1 MGRPKKYASD
11 EERLA
16 ANAKKAREAYAK
28 KVGDVREYSKDPDAE
43 KYRGTKAYRLYH
55 GAKTRA
61 KKSGLP
67 FNLTCEYIA
76 DLLESTDTCPLL
88 GIELETGSKSSLSS
102 LDKIIPHKGYVLG
115 NVQILSYRAN
125 TIKNSASFEEFE
137 VIYLS
142 WKAQLQ
148 AP

>member
-28 KVGDVREYSKDPDAE
+28 KVGDVREYAKDPDAE

-55 GAKTRA
+55 GAKSRA

-67 FNLTCEYIA
+67 FNLTCEYVA
-76 DLLESTDTCPLL
+76 NLLEDADVCPLL
-88 GIELETGSKSSLSS
+88 GIELEAGDKNSVGS
-102 LDKIIPHKGYVLG
+102 LDKIVPHKGYTIG

-137 VIYLS
+137 TIYLS
-142 WKAQLQ
+142 WKAQRTS
-148 AP
+148 